1 MVISGSLIVID
12 PRLHPS
18 SRTDL
23 GYYEQRRHPFPS
35 QRWALRSKYCHSLP
49 DDPFPGL
56 LPALLLVVGSLFGG
70 LRALLSSPIRSTLG
84 AGLTEA
90 WLQRLERASEPEKR
104 LHTAAGLM
112 RLMCLIAAVVL
123 LLQQAEGSSS
133 FFKGVFFTSAV
144 VFGGIM
150 LEGVPALVQR
160 GRSRRIV
167 LFLVPVVRI
176 GAVILAPV
184 TFVIQRTLSSIAS
197 PRDHERNQ
205 DLAAE
210 LTEVAYLHARTDSLG
225 PAERKMIGHLL
236 ELPETDAAEVMTPRT
251 GLTAISSDATVSAA
265 LEMAAKEG
273 HSRIPVFEDD
283 FDHIKGLFHI
293 KDVLAAI
300 AVGSPIANNPVSEH
314 MREAFFV
321 PETVRL
327 PNLFE
332 EMRRRRA
339 HLAVVVDEYGGTA
352 GVVTIEDLLEEI
364 VGEIEDEHDSL
375 DDQPKVH
382 RASALEIIADGGV
395 TIDSLNEE
403 FSVQLPV
410 DESYGTLAGL
420 IFDRLGHVPSEGES
434 IPLEGV
440 TLEVLEADDR
450 RIRKVRL
457 VRTPSQP
464 ESDAA

>member
-1 MVISGSLIVID
+1 
-12 PRLHPS
+12 
-18 SRTDL
+18 
-23 GYYEQRRHPFPS
+23 
-35 QRWALRSKYCHSLP
+35 
-49 DDPFPGL
+49 
-56 LPALLLVVGSLFGG
+56 
-70 LRALLSSPIRSTLG
+70 
-84 AGLTEA
+84 
-90 WLQRLERASEPEKR
+90 
-104 LHTAAGLM
+104 
-112 RLMCLIAAVVL
+112 
-123 LLQQAEGSSS
+123 
-133 FFKGVFFTSAV
+133 
-144 VFGGIM
+144 
-150 LEGVPALVQR
+150 
-160 GRSRRIV
+160 
-167 LFLVPVVRI
+167 
-176 GAVILAPV
+176 
-184 TFVIQRTLSSIAS
+184 
-197 PRDHERNQ
+197 
-205 DLAAE
+205 
-210 LTEVAYLHARTDSLG
+210 LG

-410 DESYGTLAGL
+410 DESYETLAGL